1 MLAMI
6 RFEILAKL
14 PYRLFKVKS
23 TIFAFDDVKLV
34 DKTLIARMLFD
45 VTDVLN
51 KLEIVELFAFKFV
64 DIRDGIVA
72 FVEVISDV
80 DILDIFRFD
89 ALKLFTLKL
98 SAFKLEIV
106 ESVEINEE
114 LVRDETEIYD
124 ETNEFTEAF
133 VVLKLLTNKL
143 DILAFVFCK
152 FEVEI

>member
-14 PYRLFKVKS
+14 PYRLFKVKL